1 MSDIPPPPPAPVPVP
16 ASSEP
21 FETNKTLGIIA
32 IVVGA
37 LTCSCLTLIMGILGV
52 VFAGKAQTAWAAGD
66 IEGARSAAS
75 TARVFSI
82 IGFVLVVVWAVV
94 AIILFATGSFNFNV
108 G

>member
-1 MSDIPPPPPAPVPVP
+1 MSDIPPPPPVPVP

-82 IGFVLVVVWAVV
+82 IGFVLVVVWA
-94 AIILFATGSFNFNV
+94 IIVIIGFATGSFTFNV